1 MIALFPQAGGTRQHG
16 TTVTMAQL
24 CTTSCDSCRPRLAFA
39 RLIARPVTIGRL
51 PGERVHLWVVTHH
64 PGSPQRWGG
73 FDDLNAEE
81 LAEVR
86 RLCLTPMTRLQA

>member
-16 TTVTMAQL
+16 TTVTVAKVIQSL
-24 CTTSCDSCRPRLAFA
+24 FCGSFPPRLAFT
-39 RLIARPVTIGRL
+39 RRIARPVTVGRL

-73 FDDLNAEE
+73 FDDLAADE

-86 RLCLTPMTRLQA
+86 WPCPGVMARV